1 MSKFATAKKRVVVGV
16 TNVSLPSS
24 LMTMFN
30 SKRPRFVA
38 FPLFPVSFVFAS
50 VNAYRSGT
58 DQWMVETL
66 TTSEQCQLSFIDNYT
81 AALGK
86 TWDDSQF
93 QADVAKREAMFKVAG
108 SMSLGG
114 IG

>member
-1 MSKFATAKKRVVVGV
+1 
-16 TNVSLPSS
+16 
-24 LMTMFN
+24 
-30 SKRPRFVA
+30 
-38 FPLFPVSFVFAS
+38 
-50 VNAYRSGT
+50 
-58 DQWMVETL
+58 MVETL